1 SRRKTRE
8 FFPTGDSLMRRQ
20 LRSAF
25 TLFQLLIVLAILL
38 ILLALLLPAIAK
50 VRAAAAR
57 SQSLNNLKQLGL
69 ALHNY
74 NDTYQLLPPGIDDK
88 NFSAASKLL
97 PFIEQ
102 QNIFNLIN
110 FKKSIDDEANAGP
123 RRLRI

>member
-1 SRRKTRE
+1 E

-38 ILLALLLPAIAK
+38 ILFALLLPAIAK
-50 VRAAAAR
+50 VRGAAAR
-57 SQSLNNLKQLGL
+57 TQSINNLKQLAL

-74 NDTYQLLPPGIDDK
+74 NDTYGKLPPGVDD
-88 NFSAASKLL
+88 NYFSAASKLL

-102 QNIFNLIN
+102 QNIFTKID
-110 FKKSIDDEANAGP
+110 FKKSIDDKANAP
-123 RRLRI
+123 W